1 MDRTDFL
8 RQMSELFDVEAGS
21 LELSSVIED
30 TPGWSSLTFLGL
42 ISVIDETYQTT
53 IKPRQLMQC
62 PTFGELYE
70 FLESRHVS
78 SLAT

>member
-8 RQMSELFDVEAGS
+8 RQMSELFDVEEGS

-42 ISVIDETYQTT
+42 ISVIDESYQTT
-53 IKPRQLMQC
+53 IKPRQLNAMSPRLVNC
-62 PTFGELYE
+62 MNSW
-70 FLESRHVS
+70 SR
-78 SLAT
+78 AM